1 MWYYQSVN
9 RDLLAIELQARR
21 LRADLTQAQLAKRMR
36 TSQSLIARVEAAA
49 VSPGVDVIDR
59 WARATGIPLTLT
71 FGADTPVPDAGER
84 ARLLREAFGPDA
96 FNPWTRNPSEV
107 EQRTLRRLGIDPSP
121 TPPR

>member
-1 MWYYQSVN
+1 VN

-21 LRADLTQAQLAKRMR
+21 LRANLTQAQLARRMS
-36 TSQSLIARVEAAA
+36 TSQSLIARVEAAV

-71 FGADTPVPDAGER
+71 FGTETPVPDTGER
-84 ARLLREAFGPDA
+84 AHLLREAFGPDA
-96 FNPWTRNPSEV
+96 FNPWTRDPSEV

-121 TPPR
+121 APPR

>member
-1 MWYYQSVN
+1 MN

-21 LRADLTQAQLAKRMR
+21 LRANLTQAQLARRMS
-36 TSQSLIARVEAAA
+36 TSQSLIARVEAAT

-71 FGADTPVPDAGER
+71 FGGDTPVPDAGER

-96 FNPWTRNPSEV
+96 FNPWTRDPSEV

-121 TPPR
+121 APPR

>member
-1 MWYYQSVN
+1 MN

-21 LRADLTQAQLAKRMR
+21 LRANLTQAQLARRMG
-36 TSQSLIARVEAAA
+36 TSQSLIARVELAA

-71 FGADTPVPDAGER
+71 FGTATAVPGTAER
-84 ARLLREAFGPDA
+84 ARLLREAFGSDA

-107 EQRTLRRLGIDPSP
+107 EQRTLRRLGIEPAP
-121 TPPR
+121 APRH